1 MKRSLAL
8 SSIVLLVSLPLFAQ
22 TRKYAAP
29 EISAV
34 PGADGA
40 TFSETLQ
47 AGKAHRIAPNV
58 AFDESAVAMVFPLVG
73 NAPGANGTFFRSE
86 ATIVNNVNRQQ
97 RLRVWF
103 FPLGG
108 GTCSGVP
115 VKDLVLDAFNF
126 YVYSDFVAQVFG
138 LNGLGSLGIIAI
150 DSFGNTDPNA
160 RVDASV
166 RIYTPAFGGGSASQS
181 FQGVGLSTFA
191 GNQTAF
197 GVRHDAA
204 FRTNYGIFNYLT
216 FTRTFD
222 VSMTGISA
230 SASSVVTVGPCSVA
244 FTGVP
249 NLNYGALVLDIQ
261 PRDSQGGWYGFAS
274 TVDNV
279 SGDSWSVSARPN

>member
-8 SSIVLLVSLPLFAQ
+8 SVVMVLVSLPLFAQ
-22 TRKYAAP
+22 TRKFAAP

-34 PGADGA
+34 PGADGT
-40 TFSETLQ
+40 TFSETIH
-47 AGKAHRIAPNV
+47 AAKAHRIVPNV
-58 AFDESAVAMVFPLVG
+58 SFDESSNAMVFPLVG

-86 ATIVNNVNRQQ
+86 ATIVNNLNRRQI
-97 RLRVWF
+97 LRVWF

-108 GTCSGVP
+108 GTCNGVP
-115 VKDLVLDAFNF
+115 VKDLALDAFNF

-138 LNGLGSLGIIAI
+138 LNGLGSLGMIAV
-150 DSFGNTDPNA
+150 DSFGNADPNA
-160 RVDASV
+160 RVDSAV
-166 RIYTPAFGGGSASQS
+166 RIYTPAFGGGGASQS
-181 FQGVGLSTFA
+181 FQGVGLSDFG

-197 GVRHDAA
+197 GIRHDAN
-204 FRTNYGIFNYLT
+204 FRTNYGIFNYLG

-222 VSMTGISA
+222 VNMTGIGA

-249 NLNYGALVLDIQ
+249 NLNYGALVLDIM
-261 PRDSQGGWYGFAS
+261 PRDTQGGWYGFAS
-274 TVDNV
+274 SVDNV